1 MTAAPSKAAARC
13 AASIRSILSLA
24 GSIAAVPLVDS
35 AAEAEIIV
43 SSSINNVRVGT
54 GGVSSRTLDL
64 PGTADIVF
72 AKLSRPNPTYGNTM
86 QGTVKA
92 TITNGLIGRQADTR
106 SQRWQPGSNV
116 AFRTNANVAITW
128 NANAGNRTNA
138 AAFADITRGQT
149 SQFYGPDGQF
159 SNKFLL
165 FNFTNSLAANQTNY
179 GWVEMKA
186 GNISGNYDSNSV
198 TFGRWAYQN
207 DGRQIGAGQ
216 TVAAPVPEPTTAGMA
231 MAGAL
236 VAGVAGLRR
245 YRKQQAAAKAAAA
258 A

>member
-1 MTAAPSKAAARC
+1 MTAAPSKTAALR

-24 GSIAAVPLVDS
+24 GGIAAVPLVDS

-43 SSSINNVRVGT
+43 STSINNVRVGS
-54 GGVSSRTLDL
+54 GGFSSLTLDL
-64 PGTADIVF
+64 PGTAQMV
-72 AKLSRPNPTYGNTM
+72 M
-86 QGTVKA
+86 QQKTGDSSGTVKA
-92 TITNGLIGRQADTR
+92 TITNGLIGRQANNR
-106 SQRWQPGSNV
+106 SQVQRPGSNV
-116 AFRTNANVAITW
+116 AFRTNANVAVTW
-128 NANAGNRTNA
+128 NANGANRTGA
-138 AAFADITRGQT
+138 ST
-149 SQFYGPDGQF
+149 SANIIRATNNTFLGPGAF

-165 FNFTNSLAANQTNY
+165 FTFTNSLAANQTNY
-179 GWVEMKA
+179 GWVEMTN
-186 GNISGNYDSNSV
+186 GNFQNNALNNYV

-236 VAGVAGLRR
+236 VAGAAGLRR

-258 A
+258 SA

>member
-43 SSSINNVRVGT
+43 STTLNNVRVGT

-64 PGTADIVF
+64 PGTADMVF
-72 AKLSRPNPTYGNTM
+72 ARVTQMSASAGLYP
-86 QGTVKA
+86 QGTLKA
-92 TITNGLIGRQADTR
+92 TITNGLIGRQANNR
-106 SQRWQPGSNV
+106 SQQYQPGSNV
-116 AFRTNANVAITW
+116 AFRTNANVAVNW
-128 NANAGNRTNA
+128 NANGGNRTGA
-138 AAFADITRGQT
+138 ATFANIIRGKT
-149 SQFYGPDGQF
+149 SDFYGPAFF

-165 FNFTNSLAANQTNY
+165 FSFTNSLAANQTNY
-179 GWVEMKA
+179 GWVEMKT
-186 GNISGNYDSNSV
+186 GSRVQSNDEVYV